1 MNDKESA
8 MTRLIRFAPCAML
21 FGSLVVGSLPAF
33 AHHSL
38 SIYDRG
44 KSQTVE
50 GVVKE
55 FRFAN
60 PHARIILTVAS
71 ADGATKEWDFEGGGV
86 NRLSERGISINTIRS
101 GDKISVSYNPMRD
114 GSARGLFVA
123 FTAAEG
129 KHYVTRR

>member
-1 MNDKESA
+1 
-8 MTRLIRFAPCAML
+8 MTRLIRLAPCAVV
-21 FGSLVVGSLPAF
+21 FGSLFMGSLPAL

-44 KSQTVE
+44 KSRTAE

-55 FRFAN
+55 FRFSN
-60 PHARIILTVAS
+60 PHARIILMVAS
-71 ADGATKEWDFEGGGV
+71 ADGSMKEWDFEGGGV

-123 FTAAEG
+123 FTAADG

>member
-1 MNDKESA
+1 
-8 MTRLIRFAPCAML
+8 MTHPTRFVQVSVL
-21 FGSLVVGSLPAF
+21 LGSFILGSLPAG

-44 KSQTVE
+44 KSRTVE

-55 FRFAN
+55 FRFTN

-71 ADGATKEWDFEGGGV
+71 ANGATKDWDFEGGGV
-86 NRLSERGISINTIRS
+86 NRLTERGIFVNTIRS

-123 FTAAEG
+123 FTAADG

>member
-1 MNDKESA
+1 MKHL
-8 MTRLIRFAPCAML
+8 TRLVQVSVML
-21 FGSLVVGSLPAF
+21 GSFILGSLPAV

-60 PHARIILTVAS
+60 PHARIILTVA
-71 ADGATKEWDFEGGGV
+71 AANGATKDWDFEGGGV
-86 NRLSERGISINTIRS
+86 NRLTERGVFVNTIRS
-101 GDKISVSYNPMRD
+101 GDKISVTYNPMRD
-114 GSARGLFVA
+114 RSARGLFVA
-123 FTAAEG
+123 FTAADG

>member
-1 MNDKESA
+1 M
-8 MTRLIRFAPCAML
+8 
-21 FGSLVVGSLPAF
+21 SLAVEF
-33 AHHSL
+33 
-38 SIYDRG
+38 
-44 KSQTVE
+44 E

-60 PHARIILTVAS
+60 PHARIILAVAS
-71 ADGATKEWDFEGGGV
+71 ADGSMKEWDFEGGGV

-101 GDKISVSYNPMRD
+101 GDKISVSYNPKRD

-123 FTAAEG
+123 FTAADG

>member
-1 MNDKESA
+1 
-8 MTRLIRFAPCAML
+8 MTRLTHFAQVSVL
-21 FGSLVVGSLPAF
+21 LGSFILGSLPAV

-44 KSQTVE
+44 KSRTAE

-71 ADGATKEWDFEGGGV
+71 ASGATKDWDFEGGGV
-86 NRLSERGISINTIRS
+86 NRLTERGVFVNTIRS
-101 GDKISVSYNPMRD
+101 GDKISVTYNPMRD
-114 GSARGLFVA
+114 RSARGLFVA
-123 FTAAEG
+123 FTAADG

>member
-1 MNDKESA
+1 
-8 MTRLIRFAPCAML
+8 MTRMI
-21 FGSLVVGSLPAF
+21 SLVLSSVLLGSIPAA

-44 KSQTVE
+44 KSRTVE

-55 FRFAN
+55 FRFTN

-71 ADGATKEWDFEGGGV
+71 ADGATKDWDFEGGGV
-86 NRLSERGISINTIRS
+86 NRLTERGIFVNTIRS
-101 GDKISVSYNPMRD
+101 GDKISVSYNPMRN

-123 FTAAEG
+123 FTTADG
-129 KHYVTRR
+129 KTYVTRR

>member
-1 MNDKESA
+1 
-8 MTRLIRFAPCAML
+8 MTRLIGL
-21 FGSLVVGSLPAF
+21 ILSSILLGVLPAA

-38 SIYDRG
+38 SIYDRNQS
-44 KSQTVE
+44 KTVE

-60 PHARIILTVAS
+60 PHARILLVVAS
-71 ADGATKEWDFEGGGV
+71 ADGSMKEWDFEGGGV
-86 NRLSERGISINTIRS
+86 NRLTERGISVNTIS
-101 GDKISVSYNPMRD
+101 KGDKISVSYNPIRD

-123 FTAAEG
+123 FTAADG

>member
-1 MNDKESA
+1 
-8 MTRLIRFAPCAML
+8 MTHPTRFVQVSVL
-21 FGSLVVGSLPAF
+21 LGSFILGSLPAV

-44 KSQTVE
+44 KSRTVE

-55 FRFAN
+55 FRFTN

-71 ADGATKEWDFEGGGV
+71 ADGATKDWDFEGGGV
-86 NRLSERGISINTIRS
+86 NRLTERGIFVNTIRS

-123 FTAAEG
+123 FTAADG

>member
-1 MNDKESA
+1 
-8 MTRLIRFAPCAML
+8 MTRLIGLILCSAVL
-21 FGSLVVGSLPAF
+21 GSLPAA

-55 FRFAN
+55 FRFTN
-60 PHARIILTVAS
+60 PHARILLTVAS
-71 ADGATKEWDFEGGGV
+71 ADGSTKEWDFEGGGV
-86 NRLSERGISINTIRS
+86 NRLSERGIFVNTIKT
-101 GDKISVSYNPMRD
+101 GDKSSVTYNPMRD
-114 GSARGLFVA
+114 RSARGLFVA
-123 FTAAEG
+123 FTAADG

>member
-1 MNDKESA
+1 MI
-8 MTRLIRFAPCAML
+8 RLIRLAPCAVV
-21 FGSLVVGSLPAF
+21 FGSFVLGSLPAV

-44 KSQTVE
+44 KSRTVE

-55 FRFAN
+55 FRFTN
-60 PHARIILTVAS
+60 PHARIILAVTS
-71 ADGATKEWDFEGGGV
+71 ADGSMKEWDFEGGGV
-86 NRLSERGISINTIRS
+86 NRLTERGIFVNTIRS

-123 FTAAEG
+123 FTAADG

>member
-1 MNDKESA
+1 
-8 MTRLIRFAPCAML
+8 MTHWIRFAQVSVL
-21 FGSLVVGSLPAF
+21 LGSFVLGSLPAV

-38 SIYDRG
+38 SIYDRN

-71 ADGATKEWDFEGGGV
+71 ANGATKDWDFEGGGV
-86 NRLSERGISINTIRS
+86 NRLTERGIFVNTIRS

-123 FTAAEG
+123 FTAADG

>member
-1 MNDKESA
+1 
-8 MTRLIRFAPCAML
+8 MTHRIRFAQVSVL
-21 FGSLVVGSLPAF
+21 LGSFVLGSLPAV

-38 SIYDRG
+38 SIYDRN

-71 ADGATKEWDFEGGGV
+71 ANGATKDWDFEGGGV
-86 NRLSERGISINTIRS
+86 NRLTERGIFVNTIRS

-123 FTAAEG
+123 FTAADG

>member
-1 MNDKESA
+1 
-8 MTRLIRFAPCAML
+8 MTHLTRFAQVSVL
-21 FGSLVVGSLPAF
+21 LGSFILGSLPAV

-55 FRFAN
+55 FRFVN
-60 PHARIILTVAS
+60 PHARILLTVAS
-71 ADGATKEWDFEGGGV
+71 ANGATKDWDFEGGGV
-86 NRLSERGISINTIRS
+86 NRLSERGISITTIRS
-101 GDKISVSYNPMRD
+101 GDKISVSYNPIRD

-123 FTAAEG
+123 FTAADG